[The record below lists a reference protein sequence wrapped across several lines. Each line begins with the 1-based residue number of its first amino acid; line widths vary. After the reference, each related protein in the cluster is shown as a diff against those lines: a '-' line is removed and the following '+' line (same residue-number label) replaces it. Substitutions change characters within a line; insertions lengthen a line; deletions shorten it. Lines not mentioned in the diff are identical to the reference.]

1 MSDWYFDRYGQAAF
15 VLAEG
20 DRFVSRNGRNLG
32 WIYQEKQVFTLTG
45 QPIGWL
51 DKGVLRDRSGNIIA
65 FTRSASSSL
74 PSIPGM
80 SGAPGAPSMPGRPA
94 KPGFAGSVSDPGSG
108 GWSSK
113 SIREFFGTDV

>member
-1 MSDWYFDRYGQAAF
+1 MSDWYFDRYGQVAF
-15 VLAEG
+15 LLIEG
-20 DRFVSRNGRNLG
+20 DRLVSRNGRNLG

-45 QPIGWL
+45 KPIGWL
-51 DKGVLRDRSGNIIA
+51 DKGVLRDLSGNIIA
-65 FTRSASSSL
+65 FTRSSSSNL

-80 SGAPGAPSMPGRPA
+80 SGAPGTPSIPGRPA

-113 SIREFFGTDV
+113 TIRDFFGTDV